1 MKTLVLYYSSYGH
14 TETIADAL
22 AEGAKKVA
30 GNTVDIKRVPETL
43 PEEVREKMHFKKDWK
58 HEVIGGADEL
68 KSYDALIIGTPTRY
82 GRPAAQ
88 MAAFLDQ
95 TGGLWSQNAL
105 VGKVAS
111 TFTSTATQHGG
122 NELTLISMIANLMHL
137 GCVIVGLPYS
147 AKGQM
152 TIDEL
157 SGGSPYGVS
166 TIAGGQ
172 GQRQP
177 SKNELELARF
187 QGEHVATI
195 ASKLAK

>member
-14 TETIADAL
+14 TETLADAL

-30 GNTVDIKRVPETL
+30 GNQVAVKRVAETL
-43 PEEVREKMHFKKDWK
+43 PEDVRQKMHMKSDWK
-58 HEVIGGADEL
+58 HEVISGPDEL
-68 KSYDALIIGTPTRY
+68 KDYDALIIGSPTRY

-95 TGGLWSQNAL
+95 TGGLWGQNAL

-111 TFTSTATQHGG
+111 VFTSTATQHGG
-122 NELTLISMIANLMHL
+122 NELTMMSLIANMLHL

-152 TIDEL
+152 TLDEI

-177 SKNELELARF
+177 STNELELARF
-187 QGEHVATI
+187 QGEHVAKL
-195 ASKLAK
+195 AAKLAK